1 MDLDQ
6 RDQALISLLKANS
19 RTPIIELAKQLAV
32 SRSTVQ
38 NRIETLQRRGI
49 IKKFTIEFDQDYERK
64 LLKAQMLVNL
74 TAGVSRQVI
83 KQLQQYPQITSI
95 MSVSG
100 VYDLIVEL
108 TVEASSQLDQLVD
121 DIRETKGIE
130 KTVTC
135 VVLSKY

>member
-1 MDLDQ
+1 MELDQ

-19 RTPIIELAKQLAV
+19 RTPVIELAKQLVV

-38 NRIETLQRRGI
+38 NRIDTLQRRGI
-49 IKKFTIEFDQDYERK
+49 IKKFTIEFDQEYERK

-83 KQLQQYPQITSI
+83 KQLQQYRQITSI

>member
-6 RDQALISLLKANS
+6 RDHALIALLKANS
-19 RTPIIELAKQLAV
+19 RTPAVELAKQMGV
-32 SRSTVQ
+32 SRTTVQ
-38 NRIETLQRRGI
+38 NRIDTLQRRSI
-49 IKKFTIEFDQDYERK
+49 IKTFTIEFDQQYERK

-83 KQLQQYPQITSI
+83 KQLQQRPQITAI

-100 VYDLIVEL
+100 VYDLILEL

-121 DIRETKGIE
+121 DIRETKGVE

>member
-1 MDLDQ
+1 MNLDEK
-6 RDQALISLLKANS
+6 DQALITLLKANS
-19 RTPIIELAKQLAV
+19 RRPVIELAKQLGV

-49 IKKFTIEFDQDYERK
+49 IKSFTIEFDAEYERK

-74 TAGVSRQVI
+74 TPGVSRHVI
-83 KQLQQYPQITSI
+83 KLLQQRPQITSI

-100 VYDLIVEL
+100 VYDLILEL
-108 TVEASSQLDQLVD
+108 TVEASSQLDELVD
-121 DIRETKGIE
+121 DIRETKGVE

-135 VVLSKY
+135 VVLSNY